1 MNMFSLPFI
10 QDMKRKYEKER
21 FRYKFKMKGSCFT
34 LLYLHIETLSS
45 LCFVLSLS
53 RLRPILKTI
62 YENILHKRE
71 FYN

>member
-1 MNMFSLPFI
+1 M
-10 QDMKRKYEKER
+10 R
-21 FRYKFKMKGSCFT
+21 GSSFT
-34 LLYLHIETLSS
+34 LLYLHIEMLSS

-53 RLRPILKTI
+53 NLRPMLKTV